1 MEKKRPNK
9 VIQQISD
16 LLLELSSGQFNSS
29 QSESKP
35 VDMDV
40 LLSGIN
46 EQDYTYYNELLDRLE
61 NATINIG
68 NLKSVFRS
76 IVDMLIVLK
85 PDFTIYQVN
94 DKVCEILGFE
104 KKVLIGKPLAAL
116 LTEESQLVLKNYRPF
131 LNKNGFFNNLEQDII
146 TTEGKIIPITSSC
159 SYLYDQNKEI
169 TGVLYVLKDIS
180 NLKKTEKLLKL
191 RNEELNTFVYKAS
204 HDLKSP
210 LASTG
215 GLLNLATLAAD
226 NPIEIRYYLGLMNK
240 SIKRMDYILNELLE
254 FTKISQGTINH
265 TDIEFNNLVDD
276 IILSMSHIDDFEL
289 IEFDIE
295 VNQYT
300 KFVNDESIMRS
311 ILLNLIQNSVKYKRQ
326 DLDKPK
332 VKITITI
339 DEDEAVLIVED
350 NGQGMSEEV
359 VANIFKMFYRGNE
372 FSDGTGLGLYIVKTG
387 VEKIHGE
394 IEVDST
400 LDVGSVFTIRLPNEN
415 TDTGNIKKMKT
426 A

>member
-1 MEKKRPNK
+1 
-9 VIQQISD
+9 
-16 LLLELSSGQFNSS
+16 
-29 QSESKP
+29 
-35 VDMDV
+35 MDV